1 VNDLQSADQAFE
13 SAKTHYENLVN
24 ALKEARKAL
33 QAERDD
39 ALAKVK
45 KEETGRRED
54 KEGWR
59 KDMKEVEER
68 HRRILAD
75 RDQASQTGRQA
86 VQYIGHELTN
96 KVHARLQSEVESARE
111 RVSLRDRDLASVQS
125 ALRSLEDERR
135 KLGDEHTSD
144 RFSLE
149 LEIERVK
156 RDLIHAEDQ
165 LDQARRD
172 LTKRDLEVA
181 AMVRHDLWKWLI
193 VDG

>member
-1 VNDLQSADQAFE
+1 MNDLQSADQAFE

-68 HRRILAD
+68 HKRILAD
-75 RDQASQTGRQA
+75 RDQASH
-86 VQYIGHELTN
+86 V
-96 KVHARLQSEVESARE
+96 
-111 RVSLRDRDLASVQS
+111 
-125 ALRSLEDERR
+125 
-135 KLGDEHTSD
+135 
-144 RFSLE
+144 
-149 LEIERVK
+149 
-156 RDLIHAEDQ
+156 
-165 LDQARRD
+165 
-172 LTKRDLEVA
+172 
-181 AMVRHDLWKWLI
+181 
-193 VDG
+193 